1 MRATRSSPLG
11 WHWRRE
17 VLRTSLWVVP
27 SLEVLGAVALFGCT
41 LVVDRAVRRRLEA
54 VLMAEAG
61 LALREAA

>member
-1 MRATRSSPLG
+1 
-11 WHWRRE
+11 
-17 VLRTSLWVVP
+17 LRTSLWVVP